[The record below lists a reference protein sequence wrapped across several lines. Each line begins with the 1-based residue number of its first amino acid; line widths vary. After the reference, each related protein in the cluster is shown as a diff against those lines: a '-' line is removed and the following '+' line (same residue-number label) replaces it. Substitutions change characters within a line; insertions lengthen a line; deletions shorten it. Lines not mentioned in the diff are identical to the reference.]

1 MMQSRHSWSDRLPTE
16 STQHTSTTDTNTIG
30 TKGAAHAV
38 SDKRPPRSP
47 VLSYSGGVG
56 KALSD
61 VDMRQLAHVAL
72 ESRDSWKGVVRLVQS
87 KEVASSIYTQLITHQ
102 SKQVAPLMCDELSVD
117 R

>member
-1 MMQSRHSWSDRLPTE
+1 MMQSRHSWSDWLPRE
-16 STQHTSTTDTNTIG
+16 STTHTSPTDTKAIG

-47 VLSYSGGVG
+47 VPSYSGGVG

-72 ESRDSWKGVVRLVQS
+72 ESRDSWKCVVRLV
-87 KEVASSIYTQLITHQ
+87 Q
-102 SKQVAPLMCDELSVD
+102 SKQVAPLMCDEWNVD
-117 R
+117 RLLA